1 MFISVIIPTHNRS
14 AMLDRAINSVLKQTY
29 TNFEIIVVDDASTD
43 NTESLVLQYEDPR
56 VSYIKINESKGANFA
71 RNTGVRRSNGEY
83 LAFLDDDDIWFPNK
97 LFLQVQML
105 KNDSNLGLVYTG
117 IEVVTEGEE
126 TRYSIKPKF
135 NGDISKTI
143 LTDNCI
149 GTTSTVVLSRKVFEE
164 AGGFD
169 ENLPQLQDYDLWIR
183 IAQICKVGFIWD
195 DLIYYYVHQSIS
207 QLTSSADKNKSAI
220 EYIDKKYA
228 HLINDLPLKFQ
239 RKRFCQRYNA
249 MGKRLM
255 KNGNNAKAR
264 ELFIQ
269 SFRCNPNINSVK
281 FFIASF
287 FKPSLVLKIKSKL

>member
-1 MFISVIIPTHNRS
+1 MLISVIIPTHNRS
-14 AMLDRAINSVLKQTY
+14 VMLDRAINSVLKQTY
-29 TNFEIIVVDDASTD
+29 SNFEIIVVDDASTD

-56 VSYIKINESKGANFA
+56 VSYIKIKESKGANFA
-71 RNTGVRRSNGEY
+71 RNTGVRSSNGEY
-83 LAFLDDDDIWFPNK
+83 VAFLDDDDIWFPNK
-97 LFLQVQML
+97 LLSQVEML
-105 KNDSNLGLVYTG
+105 KNNSNLGLVYTG
-117 IEVVTEGEE
+117 IEVVTEGEDI
-126 TRYSIKPKF
+126 RYSIKPKF

-149 GTTSTVVLSRKVFEE
+149 GTTSTVVLSRKVFEK

-183 IAQICKVGFIWD
+183 IAQICEVGFISD

-228 HLINDLPLKFQ
+228 HLINDLPLNLQ

-255 KNGNNAKAR
+255 KSGNNSQAR
-264 ELFIQ
+264 TLFIK
-269 SFRCNPNINSVK
+269 SFRLSPNSNSVK

-287 FKPSLVLKIKSKL
+287 VKPSLVLKIKSKI